1 MYQAYHKR
9 GRFESSGVGRHT
21 KPGQWLFLD
30 RETVLNRLNQMEIGF
45 DEVVRFDKEIKR
57 LYEEQEK
64 YGSLRSALYEDLKRG
79 ILTEEDFKNF

>member
-1 MYQAYHKR
+1 
-9 GRFESSGVGRHT
+9 
-21 KPGQWLFLD
+21 
-30 RETVLNRLNQMEIGF
+30 MEIGF

-79 ILTEEDFKNF
+79 ILTEEEF